1 MRTGADKD
9 QFGFRRLVD
18 QKPIARYMAFAVANI
33 ISDQQMI
40 AIAIAIF
47 QSFPSLQRPD
57 DLSQLLKVSPG
68 GMQFLEVFLEAAFS
82 NQF

>member
-33 ISDQQMI
+33 ISDQQM
-40 AIAIAIF
+40 IAIAIF